1 MNPGKI
7 PRAVKIIPL
16 LTNWEEIVFL
26 TQPENW
32 SPQATGA
39 VTRVF
44 TSNFNEKMAQ
54 RYFNL
59 ILLPAIRQDIKDN
72 KKLNFHL
79 YLALK
84 KTLYKPTAFFKG
96 LLIPLCESMECTFR
110 EATIIGSVLTKVSI
124 PSLPSSV
131 ALMKI
136 CTMPYSGTNSI
147 FIRTLIDKKYALPYR
162 VIDALVDHFF
172 GFQKRD
178 ERATNSLAF
187 ITFVVCTK
195 VQRRVDPTT
204 KKRFEVFVETKK
216 SCQNYP

>member
-1 MNPGKI
+1 
-7 PRAVKIIPL
+7 
-16 LTNWEEIVFL
+16 L

-162 VIDALVDHFF
+162 VIDALVDHFL
-172 GFQKRD
+172 GFKKEMR
-178 ERATNSLAF
+178 ELPILWHLSLLSFA
-187 ITFVVCTK
+187 
-195 VQRRVDPTT
+195 QRYKEELTQQQ
-204 KKRFEVFVETKK
+204 KKRLEVFVKTKK